1 MMISDFEVGKEYAVM
16 THRWDAPD
24 GSGSSPGKSIR
35 FTVLPAQE
43 IGQDVAFDGEAT
55 YLASAMEVEARKGFL
70 RVQHECGRVR
80 LVHPETLASATL
92 IGV

>member
-1 MMISDFEVGKEYAVM
+1 M
-16 THRWDAPD
+16 
-24 GSGSSPGKSIR
+24 R
-35 FTVLPAQE
+35 FNVLPAQE
-43 IGQDVAFDGEAT
+43 IGQAVAFDGKDT

-70 RVQHECGRVR
+70 RVQHESGRVR